1 MGVHGGTDETSMML
15 HLTPGLVDMSRATRN
30 VPEKLASNKYV
41 RFGGKVGF
49 GWLSNDFGPD
59 GHIGD
64 PTHAS
69 AEHGAALFEAAVV
82 AFAEGLAE
90 IAAFDFGR

>member
-1 MGVHGGTDETSMML
+1 MGIHGGLGETSLML
-15 HLTPGLVDMSRATRN
+15 HLEPDLVDMSVATRN
-30 VPEKLASNKYV
+30 VPEHLAANEYV

-64 PTHAS
+64 PVGATA
-69 AEHGAALFEAAVV
+69 AHGRDKFDAAVQ
-82 AFAEGLAE
+82 AFTEALAE
-90 IAAFDFGR
+90 ISEFRFR